1 MRHALAGESDGSTQ
15 EVNSSMSL
23 QPETTFELSGNLET
37 VRRSTVNQPFFR
49 EMEKLWTDLLR
60 VAAIVEDSLNQSI
73 DVLIRQRSELAN
85 DVINSEKMID
95 RWEVS
100 IEEKCLTI
108 LARHQPVASD
118 LRRVAAV
125 LKLNSLLERLSDL
138 SSHIAVRSRKFK
150 ELNTGVKLNQDF
162 ISLAEASIE
171 LLTDSL
177 NTLTIGDS
185 AQARKLLDG
194 ARFARIDRLRTSV
207 RREMKQAILDNIE
220 NFDSSL
226 RIINIARNFKRV
238 AEHALDIAVETVY
251 MKEGLI
257 IRHQAL
263 KQIGGDDVD

>member
-1 MRHALAGESDGSTQ
+1 
-15 EVNSSMSL
+15 MSL
-23 QPETTFELSGNLET
+23 QPETTFELTDNLES

-49 EMEKLWTDLLR
+49 DMEKLWTDLLR

-73 DVLIRQRSELAN
+73 DVLVRNKSDLAN
-85 DVINSEKMID
+85 DIINNEKMID
-95 RWEVS
+95 RWEIS

-138 SSHIAVRSRKFK
+138 SSHIAIRSRKFN
-150 ELNTGVKLNQDF
+150 EANTGVRLSQDF
-162 ISLAEASIE
+162 LNLAEASIE
-171 LLTDSL
+171 ILTESL
-177 NTLTIGDS
+177 NTLTDGDS

-194 ARFARIDRLRTSV
+194 ARFARINRLRSSV
-207 RREMKQAILDNIE
+207 RRDMKQAIRDNIE

-251 MKEGLI
+251 MKEGVI
-257 IRHQAL
+257 IRHQSL